1 MKSTLYVTA
10 DDFGLHP
17 AINEGILKLHNMG
30 VVNRVSIIVGTEYF
44 KESVS
49 ALKKTPRLEVGVH
62 LNLTD
67 GRPILHASN
76 VRSLVNKR
84 GGFIGGRHIAVAT
97 GVMFGA
103 LSIIEIR
110 AEWSAQ
116 IDRAKRAGLKITF
129 LNSHGHIHLL
139 PQLQDVILDLA
150 VENNI
155 KYIRVILNASELKG
169 YIYKVLSKRL
179 IQKIKD
185 RKLEITYPAAV
196 YGVDHQG
203 HLDKGIIESEL
214 KKRKKSEIAEL
225 ITHPASHENEYHTA
239 WGYATKQEYE
249 SLVSISELGDDN

>member
-17 AINEGILKLHNMG
+17 AINEGILKLHNKG
-30 VVNRVSIIVGTEYF
+30 IVNRTSIIVGTEYF

-67 GRPILHASN
+67 GKPILHVSH
-76 VRSLVNKR
+76 VSSLVNKK
-84 GGFIGGRHIAVAT
+84 GEFIGGRHIAVAT

-103 LSIIEIR
+103 LSVNEIR

-116 IDRAKRAGLKITF
+116 IDRAKKAGLNITF

-139 PQLQDVILDLA
+139 PQLHDVILDLA
-150 VENNI
+150 VEHDI
-155 KYIRVILNASELKG
+155 EYIRIILNASGLKR
-169 YIYKVLSKRL
+169 YIYKALSKML

-185 RKLEITYPAAV
+185 KKLEITYPAAV

-214 KKRKKSEIAEL
+214 KKYKKGEIAEF
-225 ITHPASHENEYHTA
+225 ITHPASYENEYHTA
-239 WGYATKQEYE
+239 WGYETKQEYE
-249 SLVSISELGDDN
+249 SLISISELGDDN